1 MEDFAAH
8 RKKRTMHTRHARQR
22 ARERQSRIEHMRGI
36 GGAVLWCPDAKS
48 ARTPR
53 TTASAIAVARAIS
66 RRAAE
71 AGSAHVPT
79 VVSICST
86 INTNNDKFD
95 NFLHYRDRVAFQFP
109 TRYWTSSLVKR
120 TAKEPTENS
129 LQEHADMCTCTCTD
143 LNAEKSEEKRGVRPR
158 PRRLVPPGLLP
169 ASSRPCG

>member
-36 GGAVLWCPDAKS
+36 WRRSPLVSRCQICSHATNHCFRDRSCQGHLAS
-48 ARTPR
+48 SRRSRER
-53 TTASAIAVARAIS
+53 TTCRQWSPFP
-66 RRAAE
+66 E
-71 AGSAHVPT
+71 H
-79 VVSICST
+79 
-86 INTNNDKFD
+86 NNDKFD